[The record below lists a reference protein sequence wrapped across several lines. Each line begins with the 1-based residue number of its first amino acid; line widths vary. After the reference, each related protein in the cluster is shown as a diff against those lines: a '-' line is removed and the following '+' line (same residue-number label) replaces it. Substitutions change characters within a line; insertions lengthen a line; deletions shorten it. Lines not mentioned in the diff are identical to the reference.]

1 MLRQNKTFP
10 IRGITPKEKKSSPEV
25 QLERIPPNSLE
36 AEKAIF
42 GGIFLK
48 KNPLMDTLINILK
61 PEDFYYP
68 VHRILYQACLELYR
82 TKNTV
87 LDMVTLNDYLQ
98 SHRLFER
105 IGGSAYLA
113 ELAQM
118 IVSGTNA
125 EYYAHIIKNR
135 SIQRSLIDIG
145 SGIVNK
151 SYDTA
156 ADVPTL
162 LDESENAVF
171 SLAEKM
177 VGRNFKKSDEIIQDV
192 LNELSKRLDRK
203 ERVTGIPTGFHQL
216 NELTAGFQPSDLII
230 IAARPAMGKT
240 AFALNI
246 AMRAALHDKIPV
258 AIFSLEMSMNQL
270 ITRML
275 CAISKVTL
283 SNVRTAFLGD
293 EDLQSFYGAA
303 EKLSEAPLFIDDTP
317 ALSPLELR
325 ARTRRMKA
333 EHQIQMV
340 VVDYLQLMRGSFHTD
355 SREQEISEISRS
367 LKSLA
372 KELDIPVVALSQLN
386 RKVEERGDKRPMLS
400 DLRESGAIEQD
411 ADVIMFIY
419 RDEVYNKDENNPNKG
434 TADIIIGKQRNGP
447 TGEVKLSFQPQYTA
461 FESLELGS
469 DLAPSEQ
476 E

>member
-1 MLRQNKTFP
+1 MNNYLVMK
-10 IRGITPKEKKSSPEV
+10 KEKEKQDRSKDPF
-25 QLERIPPNSLE
+25 ERVPPNSLE
-36 AEKAIF
+36 AEKALF

-48 KNPLMDTLINILK
+48 KNLLMDILVDILT

-68 VHRILYQACLELYR
+68 AHKILYKACLELYR
-82 TKNTV
+82 AKNTV
-87 LDMVTLNDYLQ
+87 LDMVSLNDYLK
-98 SHRLFER
+98 SHNLVEA
-105 IGGSAYLA
+105 IGGSVYLT

-118 IVSGTNA
+118 VVSGTNA
-125 EYYAHIIKNR
+125 EYYASIIKHK
-135 SIQRSLIDIG
+135 SIQRSLIDVG
-145 SGIVNK
+145 SEIVNRG
-151 SYDTA
+151 YDTPT
-156 ADVPTL
+156 DEVPTL

-171 SLAEKM
+171 SIAEKM
-177 VGRNFKKSDEIIQDV
+177 VGRNFKKSEEIIQEV
-192 LNELSKRLDRK
+192 LNELASKRSLNSKD
-203 ERVTGIPTGFHQL
+203 RVTGIPTGFHQL
-216 NELTAGFQPSDLII
+216 NELTAGFQHSDLII

-270 ITRML
+270 MTRML
-275 CAISKVTL
+275 CAKGKVKL
-283 SNVRTAFLGD
+283 SNVRTAFLSD
-293 EDLQSFYGAA
+293 EETQEFYNAA
-303 EKLSEAPLFIDDTP
+303 EELREAPLFIDDTP

-333 EHQIQMV
+333 EYKIQMV

-372 KELDIPVVALSQLN
+372 KELNIPVVALSQLN
-386 RKVEERGDKRPMLS
+386 RKVEERGDKRPILS

-447 TGEVKLSFQPQYTA
+447 TGEVKLFFQPQYTA
-461 FESLELGS
+461 F
-469 DLAPSEQ
+469 DDN
-476 E
+476 